1 MFLRYGA
8 WQTEFFVIMNC
19 FLPFYPPM
27 DPENQNFEKMNK
39 NTWRYFHF
47 TKVYH
52 KWQSYD
58 LCFLRYGVQ
67 QTEFFAILDRFLP
80 FYPSNNQK
88 IQNFEKM
95 KKIPGDVIILHSCI
109 INDNHMMYGSWDIK
123 RDGQNF
129 ILDHFLLFYP
139 SNNLKNQ
146 NFEKLKKTSGY
157 IIILHRCTINDNHM
171 MYGPWDIKWTDKIF
185 VILHLFCP
193 FIPPNN
199 PKIQNFKKMKNKN
212 KNA

>member
-1 MFLRYGA
+1 MTIIWCSWDMELDR
-8 WQTEFFVIMNC
+8 QNFFVIMDC

-39 NTWRYFHF
+39 STWRYFHF

-52 KWQSYD
+52 KWQSFD

-67 QTEFFAILDRFLP
+67 QTECFAILDRFLP

-129 ILDHFLLFYP
+129 LLFWTIFCSFTP
-139 SNNLKNQ
+139 LTTWKIKILKNW
-146 NFEKLKKTSGY
+146 KKRLG
-157 IIILHRCTINDNHM
+157 ILSFYT
-171 MYGPWDIKWTDKIF
+171 GVP
-185 VILHLFCP
+185 
-193 FIPPNN
+193 
-199 PKIQNFKKMKNKN
+199 
-212 KNA
+212 

>member
-1 MFLRYGA
+1 MSFWVIYCLFSPLTFRKIKILKLKKASGHIIILHNCTINDNHMMFLRYGA
-8 WQTEFFVIMNC
+8 WQTELFVIMDC

-95 KKIPGDVIILHSCI
+95 KKIPGAVIILHSCI

-129 ILDHFLLFYP
+129 LLFWTMFCSFTP
-139 SNNLKNQ
+139 LTTWKI
-146 NFEKLKKTSGY
+146 KILKKWKKRLG
-157 IIILHRCTINDNHM
+157 ILSFYT
-171 MYGPWDIKWTDKIF
+171 GVP
-185 VILHLFCP
+185 
-193 FIPPNN
+193 
-199 PKIQNFKKMKNKN
+199 
-212 KNA
+212 